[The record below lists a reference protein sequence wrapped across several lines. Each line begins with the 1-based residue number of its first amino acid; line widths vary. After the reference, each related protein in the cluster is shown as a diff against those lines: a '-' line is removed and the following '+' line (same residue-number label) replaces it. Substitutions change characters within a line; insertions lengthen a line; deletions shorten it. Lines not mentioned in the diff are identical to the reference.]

1 MRTDRPCA
9 PRLRPPRRGARKRR
23 YGPVPYSKALYYKRG
38 RVIERGGRRDGI
50 RRARLIQRPR
60 GPVRPNEGDGARI
73 WRRIRGSAYSGVG
86 KIQAWLLWGLLFGSI
101 GLGFFIYGRNQ
112 RAVVPLV
119 CGVALM
125 VFPYLVS
132 NVVLLVGIGAL
143 LIAIPFFFR
152 P

>member
-1 MRTDRPCA
+1 MEGETEFA
-9 PRLRPPRRGARKRR
+9 GPRLIPG
-23 YGPVPYSKALYYKRG
+23 
-38 RVIERGGRRDGI
+38 
-50 RRARLIQRPR
+50 PR
-60 GPVRPNEGDGARI
+60 GPVRPNEGGGASI